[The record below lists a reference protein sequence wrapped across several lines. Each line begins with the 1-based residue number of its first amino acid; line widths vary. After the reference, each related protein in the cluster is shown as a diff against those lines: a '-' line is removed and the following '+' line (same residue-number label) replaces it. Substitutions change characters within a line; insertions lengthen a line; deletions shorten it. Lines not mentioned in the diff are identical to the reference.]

1 MSGSLWLEWLSGV
14 ARSSGWWG
22 PVPGTHQSRLEAM
35 RLGALLAK
43 EQKKPPGQRDEER
56 VHRLRVQYRERQLW
70 NAQAMV
76 GSYCRTAAAFER
88 PGLECCAAAGWV
100 RQRLAASYRALQDY
114 QHQRLQH

>member
-43 EQKKPPGQRDEER
+43 EQNKPPGQRDEER

-70 NAQAMV
+70 NAQV
-76 GSYCRTAAAFER
+76 GLGAGGGRRAAVTGGRRRAAA
-88 PGLECCAAAGWV
+88 AAQAGYGA
-100 RQRLAASYRALQDY
+100 RLL
-114 QHQRLQH
+114 LPL